1 MAGNM
6 SPQPEMTVAD
16 LNRVYIVVPRE
27 DGPGTLNLTVAQM
40 SDRQF
45 REWIAAKAEISGVK
59 MIVPIGRIGYET
71 RVYMLNRLIQLWR
84 AHLHGA
90 EGATGPSSQPIN
102 GAPDCA

>member
-45 REWIAAKAEISGVK
+45 REWIAAKAEISGVQ
-59 MIVPIGRIGYET
+59 MIVPSGRIGYET
-71 RVYMLNRLIQLWR
+71 RVYMLNRLI
-84 AHLHGA
+84 
-90 EGATGPSSQPIN
+90 SSGVRIN
-102 GAPDCA
+102 MVPKERPDL